1 MKTMDHCSF
10 LYILFVVQ
18 ISICE
23 SSTVISW
30 NPTSSI
36 KFHANLALEC
46 RIESTER
53 GIPKWSG
60 GYSNH
65 ILTFN
70 RASYYKEKYLVEL
83 NMQQMLYNLTIL
95 DFNEHDVNVLYTCY
109 YGFKQYSKELT
120 LDNGNFKMV
129 PEYEHVSSS
138 YANDILDLNI
148 TLEKV
153 WPKPVCSLLINN
165 KTYPEFTIEAVKPN
179 GIFLDSEY
187 TFRRKMNGNVE
198 LFMTC
203 IIGTFETPYTITKH
217 IEQEKTTSVT
227 GENTENYTTPMTL
240 ISVENTKNNTIPMTL
255 ISLGGGCI
263 LFLSVILCV
272 GCYMKIQKPE
282 KWLKSTVGEERNV
295 TKMKSGNLSV
305 ECYRQEESII
315 LLSATTIF
323 ETEISAT
330 PHIN

>member
-1 MKTMDHCSF
+1 MDHCSF

-53 GIPKWSG
+53 GIPMWSG
-60 GYSNH
+60 GYSNY

-70 RASYYKEKYLVEL
+70 QVSYYKEKYLVEL

-95 DFNEHDVNVLYTCY
+95 DFNEHDVNVLYTCH
-109 YGFKQYSKELT
+109 YGFKRYSNNLT
-120 LDNGNFKMV
+120 LASGNFTML

-179 GIFLDSEY
+179 GIFVDSEY
-187 TFRRKMNGNVE
+187 TFRGKMKGNVE

-203 IIGTFETPYTITKH
+203 IIGTFETSYTITRH
-217 IEQEKTTSVT
+217 IKQENTTSVT
-227 GENTENYTTPMTL
+227 GGP
-240 ISVENTKNNTIPMTL
+240 
-255 ISLGGGCI
+255 
-263 LFLSVILCV
+263 
-272 GCYMKIQKPE
+272 
-282 KWLKSTVGEERNV
+282 
-295 TKMKSGNLSV
+295 
-305 ECYRQEESII
+305 
-315 LLSATTIF
+315 
-323 ETEISAT
+323 
-330 PHIN
+330 

>member
-1 MKTMDHCSF
+1 MKTMDRCSF

-18 ISICE
+18 ISIYE

-36 KFHANLALEC
+36 KFHANLTLEC
-46 RIESTER
+46 RIESTE
-53 GIPKWSG
+53 GGHILMWSG
-60 GYSNH
+60 GYSNY

-70 RASYYKEKYLVEL
+70 RVSYCKEKYLVEL
-83 NMQQMLYNLTIL
+83 NMQYNLTIL
-95 DFNEHDVNVLYTCY
+95 DFNEHDVNVLYTCH
-109 YGFKQYSKELT
+109 YGFEQYSKNLT
-120 LDNGNFKMV
+120 LDNGNFKML

-148 TLEKV
+148 MLEKV

-203 IIGTFETPYTITKH
+203 IIGTFETPYTITRLIK
-217 IEQEKTTSVT
+217 QENTTSVT
-227 GENTENYTTPMTL
+227 GENTEN
-240 ISVENTKNNTIPMTL
+240 NTKSIIV
-255 ISLGGGCI
+255 ISLGGCM
-263 LFLSVILCV
+263 LLLSVILCV
-272 GCYMKIQKPE
+272 GCCRKETQ
-282 KWLKSTVGEERNV
+282 LKSTVGEERNV
-295 TKMKSGNLSV
+295 TKMKSGNMSV
-305 ECYRQEESII
+305 GGNRQQESII
-315 LLSATTIF
+315 LLPTATIL
-323 ETEISAT
+323 ETETPAT
-330 PHIN
+330 PHYHKRKYDKNVNPKELQMLKDFR

>member
-1 MKTMDHCSF
+1 MDHCSF

-36 KFHANLALEC
+36 KFHGNLTLEC
-46 RIESTER
+46 RIESTEG
-53 GIPKWSG
+53 GILMWSG
-60 GYSNH
+60 GYSNY

-109 YGFKQYSKELT
+109 YGFEQYSKNLT

-187 TFRRKMNGNVE
+187 TFRGKMDGNVE

-203 IIGTFETPYTITKH
+203 TIGTFETPYTITRH
-217 IEQEKTTSVT
+217 IKQEKTTSVT
-227 GENTENYTTPMTL
+227 GENTENYTTPMPL
-240 ISVENTKNNTIPMTL
+240 ISVENTENYTTPMALISVENTENNTISTIL
-255 ISLGGGCI
+255 ISLGGCI
-263 LFLSVILCV
+263 FLLSVILCV
-272 GCYMKIQKPE
+272 WCYIKIQKVV
-282 KWLKSTVGEERNV
+282 SQVARY
-295 TKMKSGNLSV
+295 SS
-305 ECYRQEESII
+305 C
-315 LLSATTIF
+315 
-323 ETEISAT
+323 
-330 PHIN
+330 